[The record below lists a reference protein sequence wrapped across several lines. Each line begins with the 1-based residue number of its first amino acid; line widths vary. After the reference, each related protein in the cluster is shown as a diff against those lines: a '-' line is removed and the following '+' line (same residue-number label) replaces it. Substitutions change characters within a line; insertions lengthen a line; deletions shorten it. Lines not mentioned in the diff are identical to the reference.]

1 MNDTA
6 LTAAQKAART
16 RHERAEARKAA
27 WRAEAEETRLIREA
41 ANAVLN
47 DPDATHAEKIRAA
60 EIITKIRGY

>member
-6 LTAAQKAART
+6 LTAAQKAGRT
-16 RHERAEARKAA
+16 NHERAEARKAA
-27 WRAEAEETRLIREA
+27 WRKEIEEMKLIREA

-47 DPDATHAEKIRAA
+47 DPDATHAEKLRAA